1 MAGENIGE
9 RIAALKADFKSFKEQ
24 ILSDNQY
31 VKERLDKIIEILGS
45 KVDKTNCQ
53 AKHEKIDERL
63 TTFDKSNPA
72 IIQSIIVALTT
83 GGVMTIVSYI
93 ISHIK

>member
-9 RIAALKADFKSFKEQ
+9 RIAALEAEFKSFKGQ

-31 VKERLDKIIEILGS
+31 VKERLDKIIEILGG
-45 KVDKTNCQ
+45 KVDKVNCQ
-53 AKHEKIDERL
+53 SKHEKIDERL

>member
-1 MAGENIGE
+1 MAGENIGQ
-9 RIAALKADFKSFKEQ
+9 RIAALEAEFKSFKEQ

-72 IIQSIIVALTT
+72 IIQTIIVALTT
-83 GGVMTIVSYI
+83 GGIMAVVSYI
-93 ISHIK
+93 ISHLI